1 MIVETEDKT
10 GSFSQSVEDV
20 ESHETLSEDTLVKH
34 SKKMKY
40 LVADTAAFI
49 KNVPMHEY
57 ADDVISTRD
66 VIDEIRDRETKQRLL
81 ACPIEIQYR
90 EPDPQSIK
98 KGNIWMFL

>member
-1 MIVETEDKT
+1 MLVQTEDKI
-10 GSFSQSVEDV
+10 GNSSPPV
-20 ESHETLSEDTLVKH
+20 ESVVSHQTNEDTLAKH
-34 SKKMKY
+34 SKKMKC

-57 ADDVISTRD
+57 ADDIISTRD
-66 VIDEIRDRETKQRLL
+66 VVDEIRDKETKQRLL

-98 KGNIWMFL
+98 KGNL